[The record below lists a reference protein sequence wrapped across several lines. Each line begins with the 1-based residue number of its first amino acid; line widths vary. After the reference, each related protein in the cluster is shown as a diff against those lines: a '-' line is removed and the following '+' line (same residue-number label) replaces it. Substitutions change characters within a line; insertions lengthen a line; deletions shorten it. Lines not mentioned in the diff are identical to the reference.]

1 MKEPKPMQEVHEWRR
16 KIYEETKHLSPKDL
30 VEKIR
35 RNANEVTRFYGLK
48 LRRTNKA
55 A

>member
-16 KIYEETKHLSPKDL
+16 KIYEEDKNLSRKQRIA
-30 VEKIR
+30 KTR
-35 RNANEVTRFYGLK
+35 RIAEQASQRYGLK
-48 LRRTNKA
+48 LRRPKKA

>member
-16 KIYEETKHLSPKDL
+16 KSYEETKHLTPKEL
-30 VEKIR
+30 VETIR
-35 RNANEVTRFYGLK
+35 RDADEVTRRHGLK
-48 LRRTNKA
+48 LIRRDKA

>member
-16 KIYEETKHLSPKDL
+16 KIYEETRHLSPKEL
-30 VEKIR
+30 VERIR
-35 RNANEVTRFYGLK
+35 RNADEVSGRYGLK
-48 LRRTNKA
+48 LRRSSKA

>member
-16 KIYEETKHLSPKDL
+16 KSYEETKHLSSKEL
-30 VEKIR
+30 VKKIS
-35 RNANEVTRFYGLK
+35 RNADELTRRYGLK
-48 LRRTNKA
+48 LKRRDKA